1 MAQELMRVLAGLYRT
16 KRITILFT
24 TPLGIDQFKV
34 PPLLLRGHLPATRRE
49 RNRASSRAGGS

>member
-1 MAQELMRVLAGLYRT
+1 MRVLAGLYRT